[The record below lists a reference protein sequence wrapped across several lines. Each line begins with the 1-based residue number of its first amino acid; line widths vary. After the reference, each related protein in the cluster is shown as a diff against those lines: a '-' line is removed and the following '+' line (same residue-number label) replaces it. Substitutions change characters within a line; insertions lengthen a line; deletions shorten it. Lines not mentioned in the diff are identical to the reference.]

1 MDGYWNYG
9 LIFKIYY
16 SNTRSMARFG
26 LMALNKGKWN
36 NEAIINENFLMKVLL
51 LHKI

>member
-9 LIFKIYY
+9 LIFKIYH

-36 NEAIINENFLMKVLL
+36 NEQL
-51 LHKI
+51 